1 MSISDKEDRTYLYVT
16 DYTSRPDLVPVH
28 VDSQITRV
36 LENNQILKI
45 ALFDEQAKLA
55 AELNTGDY
63 IAIKNL
69 RLRPA
74 RAGMHGDL
82 VGRLGGD
89 ERLISGF
96 DGARACE
103 RDVHPEL
110 LRAQV
115 DPSSRGGADGGKHDC
130 PRGGGGTRASPSPHA
145 RARPAGGTDHAALT
159 AQCVY
164 VTPVRCVRD
173 RDVP

>member
-1 MSISDKEDRTYLYVT
+1 M
-16 DYTSRPDLVPVH
+16 H

-55 AELNTGDY
+55 AELNAGDY

-74 RAGMHGDL
+74 RAGADGDL

-89 ERLISGF
+89 ERLIFKLQPKVSANE
-96 DGARACE
+96 DLQ
-103 RDVHPEL
+103 EL
-110 LRAQV
+110 LEYV
-115 DPSSRGGADGGKHDC
+115 DLVVYHVSRSLIHIFQTEE
-130 PRGGGGTRASPSPHA
+130 GT
-145 RARPAGGTDHAALT
+145 
-159 AQCVY
+159 
-164 VTPVRCVRD
+164 
-173 RDVP
+173 